1 MPKFACVCGYVINL
15 SNGTSE
21 SELTLVPD
29 RVIEEV
35 GDLVS
40 KGGLS
45 EGEFYNA
52 IDSKSTTVY
61 RCPKCERLHLEEGGR
76 NKFRSYIREEKK

>member
-29 RVIEEV
+29 RIIEDV
-35 GDLVS
+35 GDMIS
-40 KGGLS
+40 KGGIS
-45 EGEFYNA
+45 AEVFYNA
-52 IDSKSTTVY
+52 IDPGSVTVY

-76 NKFRSYIREEKK
+76 NKFRSYIRE